1 MRARSV
7 HVSFLEEPR
16 NALSNRYSSLHMIL
30 FSSIRCSLLVV
41 ENPQAQVREVS
52 VSETENVEV
61 LNGALFMTQNAADRV
76 SRLRSRTVVSPGC
89 SHP

>member
-1 MRARSV
+1 MYR
-7 HVSFLEEPR
+7 VSR
-16 NALSNRYSSLHMIL
+16 NRE
-30 FSSIRCSLLVV
+30 IRCPIGILVSILSPLVV
-41 ENPQAQVREVS
+41 VFCWLLKIHRPRFERVS

>member
-1 MRARSV
+1 MRMRPL
-7 HVSFLEEPR
+7 HVSCLNEPR
-16 NALSNRYSSLHMIL
+16 NPLSYRHLSFHFVSS
-30 FSSIRCSLLVV
+30 SRCFLLVV

-89 SHP
+89 CHP